1 MLCMIF
7 LFYQKCRFLI
17 TFEYIFKMSKKMSKI
32 IIKKELVLVEESIK
46 YGDING
52 NGKIDSA
59 DAVAIKK
66 YLAGYSDTINEKA
79 ADVTGDGKIDVNDA
93 IRLLKYLA
101 GYDVTLGAA

>member
-1 MLCMIF
+1 MYDFFILSEMPVSN
-7 LFYQKCRFLI
+7 
-17 TFEYIFKMSKKMSKI
+17 YIRIYIQNVKKMSKR

-66 YLAGYSDTINEKA
+66 YLAGYSDTINKKA

>member
-1 MLCMIF
+1 MASAFESLTGTPA
-7 LFYQKCRFLI
+7 YQTAFGPLI
-17 TFEYIFKMSKKMSKI
+17 TG
-32 IIKKELVLVEESIK
+32 VK

-66 YLAGYSDTINEKA
+66 YLAGYSDTINKKA